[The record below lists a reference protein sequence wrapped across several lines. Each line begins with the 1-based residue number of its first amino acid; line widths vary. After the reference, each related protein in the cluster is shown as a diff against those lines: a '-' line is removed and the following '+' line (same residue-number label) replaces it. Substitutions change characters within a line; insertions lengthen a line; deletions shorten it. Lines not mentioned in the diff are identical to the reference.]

1 MYITRVE
8 GRKEK
13 NVLERDEN
21 GVTLSATYHRRIFYH
36 FPFSFP
42 SLFRLGSFTA
52 YWGRLVKNEQ
62 EVFLSL
68 FSVYE
73 E

>member
-21 GVTLSATYHRRIFYH
+21 GVTLSATYHRRVFYH
-36 FPFSFP
+36 FPFVSSL

-52 YWGRLVKNEQ
+52 YCGTIGKE
-62 EVFLSL
+62 
-68 FSVYE
+68 
-73 E
+73 